1 MVSLQVF
8 ECVGR
13 RERKEAALIY
23 TQGAYPASVLKSD
36 QELWGEGVV
45 VMEMEM
51 DRETMNER
59 NRVFRKIILLTFMFL
74 INCIF
79 FFFFLM

>member
-23 TQGAYPASVLKSD
+23 TQGAYPASSVLKSD
-36 QELWGEGVV
+36 QELGGGV

-79 FFFFLM
+79 FFLM